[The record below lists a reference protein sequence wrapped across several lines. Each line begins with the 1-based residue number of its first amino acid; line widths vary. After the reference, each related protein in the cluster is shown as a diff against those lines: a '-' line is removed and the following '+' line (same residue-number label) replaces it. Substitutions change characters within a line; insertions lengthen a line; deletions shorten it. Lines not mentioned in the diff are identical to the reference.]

1 MFCPNCGKELTG
13 EYCSNCGNKFTSTAE
28 NNDVNNCTREELLN
42 AYAGK
47 NAEKVYNRS
56 WNWSAFFFGPVY
68 YLYRKLW
75 LEGAILFV
83 INTIFNLLFK
93 DVINSA
99 ISLFISLVITV
110 FVSILFCKFYTNKA
124 NKKIDTI
131 LSYNLSK
138 EQTILECQ
146 RAGGTA
152 TWVAAV
158 FGVLYGILFVI
169 MIISIFFYGLI
180 WPSVKD
186 NLTMNTCENLCPS
199 GEVNSITESGACI
212 CGDGSIID
220 PDNY

>member
-13 EYCSNCGNKFTSTAE
+13 EYCSNCGNKFTSTVE
-28 NNDVNNCTREELLN
+28 NNDVNNCTRDELLN

-47 NAEKVYNRS
+47 NAAKVYNRS
-56 WNWSAFFFGPVY
+56 WNWCALFFAPVY

-75 LEGAILFV
+75 VEGIILWAAIIILNVIANLIDNAILTLLIDFV
-83 INTIFNLLFK
+83 VLVVPAMLFSK
-93 DVINSA
+93 
-99 ISLFISLVITV
+99 L
-110 FVSILFCKFYTNKA
+110 YTEKA
-124 NKKIDTI
+124 NKAVDLI
-131 LSYNLSK
+131 LSTNPSRDQVL
-138 EQTILECQ
+138 LECQ
-146 RAGGTA
+146 RQGGTA

-220 PDNY
+220 LDNY

>member
-13 EYCSNCGNKFTSTAE
+13 EYCSNCGNKFTSTVE
-28 NNDVNNCTREELLN
+28 NNDVNNCTRDELLN

-47 NAEKVYNRS
+47 NAAKVYNCS
-56 WNWSAFFFGPVY
+56 WNWCALFFEPVY

-75 LEGAILFV
+75 VEGIILWAAIIILNVIANLIDNAILTLLIDFV
-83 INTIFNLLFK
+83 VLVVPAMLFSK
-93 DVINSA
+93 
-99 ISLFISLVITV
+99 L
-110 FVSILFCKFYTNKA
+110 YTEKA
-124 NKKIDTI
+124 NKAVDLI
-131 LSYNLSK
+131 LSTNPSRDQAL
-138 EQTILECQ
+138 LECQ
-146 RAGGTA
+146 RQGGTA

>member
-13 EYCSNCGNKFTSTAE
+13 EYCSNCGNKFTSTVE
-28 NNDVNNCTREELLN
+28 NNDVNNCTRDELLN

-47 NAEKVYNRS
+47 NAAKVYNRS
-56 WNWSAFFFGPVY
+56 WNWCALFFAPVY

-75 LEGAILFV
+75 VEGIILWAAIIILNVIANLIDNAILTLLIDFV
-83 INTIFNLLFK
+83 VLVVPAMLFSK
-93 DVINSA
+93 
-99 ISLFISLVITV
+99 L
-110 FVSILFCKFYTNKA
+110 YTEKA
-124 NKKIDTI
+124 NKAVDLISSTNPSRDQA
-131 LSYNLSK
+131 L
-138 EQTILECQ
+138 LECQ
-146 RAGGTA
+146 RQGGTA

>member
-13 EYCSNCGNKFTSTAE
+13 EYCSNCGNKFTSTVE

-47 NAEKVYNRS
+47 NAAKVYNRS
-56 WNWSAFFFGPVY
+56 WNWCALFFAPVY

-75 LEGAILFV
+75 VEGIILWAAIIILNVIANLIDNAILTLLIDFV
-83 INTIFNLLFK
+83 VLVVPAMLFSK
-93 DVINSA
+93 
-99 ISLFISLVITV
+99 L
-110 FVSILFCKFYTNKA
+110 YTEKA
-124 NKKIDTI
+124 NKAVDLI
-131 LSYNLSK
+131 LSTNPSRDQAL
-138 EQTILECQ
+138 LECQ
-146 RAGGTA
+146 RQGGTA

>member
-13 EYCSNCGNKFTSTAE
+13 EYCSNCGNKFTSTIE

-47 NAEKVYNRS
+47 NAAKVYNRS
-56 WNWSAFFFGPVY
+56 WNWCALFFAPVY

-75 LEGAILFV
+75 VEGIILWAAIIILNVIANLIDNAILTLLIDFV
-83 INTIFNLLFK
+83 VLVVPAMLFSK
-93 DVINSA
+93 
-99 ISLFISLVITV
+99 L
-110 FVSILFCKFYTNKA
+110 YTEKA
-124 NKKIDTI
+124 NKAVDLI
-131 LSYNLSK
+131 LSTNPSRDQAL
-138 EQTILECQ
+138 LECQ
-146 RAGGTA
+146 RQGGTA

>member
-13 EYCSNCGNKFTSTAE
+13 EYCSNCGNKFTSTVE
-28 NNDVNNCTREELLN
+28 NNDVNNCTRDELLN

-47 NAEKVYNRS
+47 NAAKVYNRS
-56 WNWSAFFFGPVY
+56 WNWCALFFAPVY

-75 LEGAILFV
+75 VEGIILWAAIIILNVIANLIDNAILTLLIDFV
-83 INTIFNLLFK
+83 VLVVPAMLFSK
-93 DVINSA
+93 
-99 ISLFISLVITV
+99 L
-110 FVSILFCKFYTNKA
+110 YTEKA
-124 NKKIDTI
+124 NKAVDLI
-131 LSYNLSK
+131 LSTNPSRDQAL
-138 EQTILECQ
+138 LECQ
-146 RAGGTA
+146 RQGGTA